1 MKDML
6 RSKGMIAFVIFMLG
20 MSYINA
26 CCMEKQNEQ
35 IKNASAESTD
45 NINYTQK

>member
-1 MKDML
+1 MKDMIK
-6 RSKGMIAFVIFMLG
+6 SKWLITFVIFVLG
-20 MSYINA
+20 ITYINA